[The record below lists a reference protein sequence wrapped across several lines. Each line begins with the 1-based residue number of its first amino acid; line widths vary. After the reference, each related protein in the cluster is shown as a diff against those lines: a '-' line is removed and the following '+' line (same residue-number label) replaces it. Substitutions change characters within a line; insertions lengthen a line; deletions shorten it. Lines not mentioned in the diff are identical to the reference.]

1 MLNTTA
7 NMTALEWFFRR
18 PPASNIPQN
27 TASPELRQL
36 CSAVELLAKACEAD
50 AVLTEFHDAGHFLVA
65 WITKVSS
72 ADRVERGDLTE
83 LVQKIGEV
91 INLNQSAA
99 VQNIEEHL
107 NATVIS
113 LALLAKTSQDID
125 FRNEIIQLAKHL
137 SPSKETVAA

>member
-36 CSAVELLAKACEAD
+36 CSAVELLAKVCEVPTVPAK
-50 AVLTEFHDAGHFLVA
+50 FHDAGHFLLA

-72 ADRVERGDLTE
+72 ADRVERGNLTE
-83 LVQKIGEV
+83 LVQKIDEV
-91 INLNQSAA
+91 ISLNQSAA
-99 VQNIEEHL
+99 VQDIDAHL

-125 FRNEIIQLAKHL
+125 FRHEIIRLAKNL